1 MDFVASPF
9 ESLRYS
15 LRQCREQ
22 LPDGLATRLH
32 RAISWLHCAEQQQD
46 DVDMA
51 FVSLWIGL
59 NACVGLASSQQA
71 IGERDA
77 FQGFVDKL
85 ATHDRE
91 RRLYACLWQTYSGP
105 VKGLIKN
112 PYVFHGFWDAQVE
125 HQTQSDV
132 PHWQT
137 AFDQSSVAALNYLS
151 RQQVPELVSIVL
163 DRLWVLQQQIM
174 LGGATYKSS
183 VNRQQVVEGHKLLLS
198 LLPIVIEIMMS
209 APQEDWG
216 RLAYPVIRDE

>member
-32 RAISWLHCAEQQQD
+32 RAISWLHCAEQQHD

-59 NACVGLASSQQA
+59 NACVGLASSQQS

-77 FQGFVDKL
+77 FKAFVDKL
-85 ATHDRE
+85 TEHDHDRG
-91 RRLYACLWQTYSGP
+91 LYACLWQTYSGP

-112 PYVFHGFWDAQVE
+112 PYVFHGFWEAQVATK
-125 HQTQSDV
+125 TQNNEPD
-132 PHWQT
+132 WQA

-151 RQQVPELVSIVL
+151 RQQVPELLNIVL

-183 VNRQQVVEGHKLLLS
+183 VNRDQVVEGHKLLFS
-198 LLPIVIEIMMS
+198 LLPIIIDIMMS
-209 APQEDWG
+209 APHEDWG
-216 RLAYPVIRDE
+216 QLAYPVIR